1 MKDKAAE
8 RALAQELVGEIRRLA
23 AQTDKHLRFM
33 EVCGTHTVAIFRAG
47 IRQLLPEN
55 VELVSG
61 PGCPVC
67 VTPDDYMDKAIT
79 YAQRDDV
86 IITTFGDMLKVPGS
100 QSSLLEAKTAGADI
114 RIVYSPLDSLQV
126 ARENPDKKGQSPE
139 SPNSTLSELITAGA
153 ESLHAVSEEL
163 PLTRLCDEILTQ
175 LGVSADNKLVF
186 KEIKGWLMN
195 ENYLTEA
202 AENGKTRLATTILSD
217 EAGIV
222 EREKI
227 SSLNRSYKTVLFPK
241 EAQEFIFENLG
252 EIFGNS

>member
-1 MKDKAAE
+1 MILSLRELILYLGRVARDDRQIDFAFNSRVDNTAD
-8 RALAQELVGEIRRLA
+8 LAVDLA
-23 AQTDKHLRFM
+23 AHKSVDTDATAVISALD
-33 EVCGTHTVAIFRAG
+33 
-47 IRQLLPEN
+47 LLGHRERG
-55 VELVSG
+55 LV
-61 PGCPVC
+61 
-67 VTPDDYMDKAIT
+67 DD
-79 YAQRDDV
+79 
-86 IITTFGDMLKVPGS
+86 
-100 QSSLLEAKTAGADI
+100 LLTEQK
-114 RIVYSPLDSLQV
+114 YL
-126 ARENPDKKGQSPE
+126 RENPDKKGQSPE